1 MSILIWENGVTNSPN
16 IRQNEKYSPKYS
28 KTQQDTNRYKVHFQ
42 KSWNAVIARV
52 SEDTIKHKYIKTNM
66 IFGLGNN
73 PMVGATVACAVA
85 VAEAL

>member
-1 MSILIWENGVTNSPN
+1 MTNSPN

-28 KTQQDTNRYKVHFQ
+28 RIQQNTNRYKVHYQ
-42 KSWNAVIARV
+42 KSRNAVIASV

-85 VAEAL
+85 VAETL